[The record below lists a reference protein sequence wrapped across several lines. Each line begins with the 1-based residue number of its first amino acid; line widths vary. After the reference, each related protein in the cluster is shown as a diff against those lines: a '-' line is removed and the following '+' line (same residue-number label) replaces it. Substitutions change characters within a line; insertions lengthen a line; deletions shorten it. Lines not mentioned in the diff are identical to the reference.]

1 MAVSSSSSARLAPST
16 QPVIWLLLTLGPAL
30 SCGRRC
36 GYPPDTRLPAYD
48 RGRLFAASGEITAVD
63 PATGLV
69 AWSEPNPSFQEVN
82 SLVAANGYL
91 YESVGTSMFIFS
103 EATGQQVAVWSE
115 DNSFVGEPAVDSSGL
130 YVTDAT
136 ADSTALNLPGGGV
149 RWHSYANETGGP
161 SEAVVGGGLV
171 WRPSASTSRLEG
183 ASEATGATQ
192 LSLPNFVADY
202 DQLAVTDSTLFTT
215 HLSKISA
222 TSLPSGATMWTA
234 TAAAPLQLPPVVT
247 PNAIFELDDSG
258 DLSWLCTRPQERV
271 LDGSSN
277 FRLPSHATHRCRPRP
292 RWRSAKG
299 CWSSRTET
307 P

>member
-1 MAVSSSSSARLAPST
+1 MAAAAGIRRIRL
-16 QPVIWLLLTLGPAL
+16 
-30 SCGRRC
+30 
-36 GYPPDTRLPAYD
+36 TRYH

-69 AWSEPNPSFQEVN
+69 AWSEPNPAFQEVN
-82 SLVAANGYL
+82 SLVAATGYL

-115 DNSFVGEPAVDSSGL
+115 DNSFAGEPAVDSSGL
-130 YVTDAT
+130 YVTDAA

-149 RWHSYANETGGP
+149 RWHSYANKTGGP

-171 WRPSASTSRLEG
+171 WRPSASTSHLEG

-258 DLSWLCTRPQERV
+258 DLMALNPATGAV
-271 LDGSSN
+271 LN
-277 FRLPSHATHRCRPRP
+277 VVHFRLPSLATHRCRPRP

-299 CWSSRTET
+299 CWSSQTET